1 MIFQERGGWRKG
13 AGMVEERES
22 VRQRDGRE
30 KVKERPRWRDGERSR
45 EGGKGRS
52 ERFFVVNHRG

>member
-1 MIFQERGGWRKG
+1 
-13 AGMVEERES
+13 MVEERES